1 MKKTTVSKPT
11 TARKPVAPPATPKQP
26 EVKEAKGTIQFYKD
40 TKRYHAFNINGDN
53 GITGIL
59 YMPRDK
65 NVATKITLTYIKK
78 S

>member
-1 MKKTTVSKPT
+1 MKKTTAKKETKPT
-11 TARKPVAPPATPKQP
+11 TARKPVAPPKQP

-40 TKRYHAFNINGDN
+40 TKRYHAFNIVAEN

-65 NVATKITLTYIKK
+65 NVVSKVVLSYVKK